1 MVWSDCVIVRLTA
14 AGVLILASLSGR
26 HCHVVAD
33 CHFVPGSL
41 QALNGSHCEISI
53 AVSIFLFFV
62 LFRFVGF
69 VGPRLYLLTFSIPKV
84 LPIVCGSSW
93 LLSSFCVLTSSS
105 FCVFFSLCRVSFIF
119 SCANGF
125 LLSPLSSAI
134 NVCKCTVLTS
144 LGTSHDLPHWPLM
157 CSCICMYCIWS
168 CACNWITLVWSCGRS
183 GLFWC
188 ICYGVACSCSRNV
201 VSSSHL
207 LHLYCENWKGSFW
220 LWNWVTLMSISLC
233 FLWFFSLQ
241 VQRASQIFLDSRAPA
256 VLPLGEA
263 LMIWL

>member
-84 LPIVCGSSW
+84 LPIVCGSS
-93 LLSSFCVLTSSS
+93 
-105 FCVFFSLCRVSFIF
+105 
-119 SCANGF
+119 
-125 LLSPLSSAI
+125 
-134 NVCKCTVLTS
+134 
-144 LGTSHDLPHWPLM
+144 
-157 CSCICMYCIWS
+157 
-168 CACNWITLVWSCGRS
+168 
-183 GLFWC
+183 
-188 ICYGVACSCSRNV
+188 
-201 VSSSHL
+201 
-207 LHLYCENWKGSFW
+207 
-220 LWNWVTLMSISLC
+220 
-233 FLWFFSLQ
+233 
-241 VQRASQIFLDSRAPA
+241 
-256 VLPLGEA
+256 
-263 LMIWL
+263 